1 MNKITAVWSGW
12 AGGPG
17 YSNFYFG
24 GTSAD
29 SAQLTVAQD
38 RVHDFFAAIT
48 LCLPTPVTIS
58 FQPSSQRINP
68 GDGVITDDVAVG
80 SVAPVVVGAG
90 GPNFAAVSGA
100 CVIWRT
106 GLTVGGR
113 LLKGKTFL
121 IPLSAGVYDTD
132 GTILASRLTEL
143 RAAATALAAPGA
155 FAAEQQ
161 LQVWHRPVGGTGGVM
176 APTGTASVSD
186 RVSILRS
193 RRA

>member
-24 GTSAD
+24 GTAAD

-38 RVHDFFAAIT
+38 RVHDFFALFT
-48 LCLPTPVTIS
+48 LCIPTGVTIT
-58 FQPSSQRINP
+58 FQPSSQVITP
-68 GDGVITDDVAVG
+68 GDGVIQDDIPVG
-80 SVAPVVVGAG
+80 SVAPPVVGAG
-90 GPNFAAVSGA
+90 GANFSAASGA
-100 CVIWRT
+100 CVVWRT
-106 GLTVGGR
+106 GLTVAGR

-121 IPLSAGVYDTD
+121 VPLGASAYDTD
-132 GTILASRLTEL
+132 GTILASRLAEL
-143 RAAATALAAPGA
+143 RTAASGLASPGA

-176 APTGTASVSD
+176 APTGTASVND
-186 RVSILRS
+186 RVAILRS